1 MDNPS
6 ASGVTIFMHIHRTE
20 PEVLMKT
27 RLEKATTKA
36 GRVAKKATR
45 AASSLATSTSKSVTA
60 AVKKVQRK
68 RKIAQMKRTA
78 KKVGAG
84 LAAAA
89 AITGAALVV
98 REARKP
104 KSRFS

>member
-1 MDNPS
+1 
-6 ASGVTIFMHIHRTE
+6 MHIHRTE

-27 RLEKATTKA
+27 RLQKAATKA
-36 GRVAKKATR
+36 GRVANKATR
-45 AASSLATSTSKSVTA
+45 AASNLATSTSKSVSA